1 MFLDEKCHSNV
12 NDTNITEDLN
22 DMDDCNLNEDDIR
35 MLARDNTLI
44 DDGNTHNDNS
54 IGSHLE

>member
-1 MFLDEKCHSNV
+1 
-12 NDTNITEDLN
+12 
-22 DMDDCNLNEDDIR
+22 MDDCNLNEDDIR